1 MLLHIYGRF
10 IRQRER
16 VYGIMH
22 EVDTGKRRI
31 KVLVADNTKEH
42 TALIHEQLRAN
53 GFEVGSCQRS
63 WEAIKTHINNFFPD
77 VIYIDLRQDYWGLGS
92 VYDLIREFKSRGA
105 HGQAG
110 GYMPLFVVQYGSS
123 AVMSHQ
129 INRPEHTE
137 EERLGYPDLALCNHT
152 EPAYL
157 LRQIKFLLGENGVE
171 IRKMSLKELNLILDE
186 RITDIMR
193 QIGFPAHIKGYK
205 YVRYAVRLAVSDMAI
220 MDSVTKELYP
230 AVADLYDTTPSRVE
244 RAIRHA
250 IENAWDRGDPEV
262 ISNYFG
268 YSVHMRKGKPTNS
281 EFISLIADKIQL
293 TESELVEN
301 IRDAIAEASED
312 GADVSGEVREMQS
325 ERV

>member
-1 MLLHIYGRF
+1 
-10 IRQRER
+10 
-16 VYGIMH
+16 MH

-31 KVLVADNTKEH
+31 KILVADNTKEH
-42 TALIHEQLRAN
+42 TLLINEQFRCN

-63 WEAIKTHINNFFPD
+63 WEVIKTHINNFFPD
-77 VIYIDLRQDYWGLGS
+77 VIYIDLRQDYWGMGS
-92 VYDLIREFKSRGA
+92 VYDLIKEFKVK
-105 HGQAG
+105 GQSQ

-123 AVMSHQ
+123 AVMNHQ

-137 EERLGYPDLALCNHT
+137 DDRLGYPDLALCNHT
-152 EPAYL
+152 EPSYL
-157 LRQIKFLLGENGVE
+157 LRQINFLLGENGVQ
-171 IRKMSLKELNLILDE
+171 IRKMSLKELNLLLDE

-205 YVRYAVRLAVSDMAI
+205 YVRYAVRLAVSDIDI

-230 AVADLYDTTPSRVE
+230 AVAELYETTPSRVE

-281 EFISLIADKIQL
+281 EFISLVADKIQL

-301 IRDAIAEASED
+301 IKEAIAMADNTDEAAPHKEK
-312 GADVSGEVREMQS
+312 EREMHS